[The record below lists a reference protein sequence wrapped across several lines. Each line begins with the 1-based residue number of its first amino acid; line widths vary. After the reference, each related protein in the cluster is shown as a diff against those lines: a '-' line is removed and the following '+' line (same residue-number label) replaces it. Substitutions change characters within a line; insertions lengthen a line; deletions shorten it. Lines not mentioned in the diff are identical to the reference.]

1 MSVLFRSAEWDT
13 PWWVRPNRSPGRWNR
28 VGDPPTQYL
37 CSHPLAVFAERA
49 RSLGEAFVA
58 DLDTARWRCWA
69 ADVDLATLDVVGFE
83 NAEHYEISA
92 ADLVSDDHSAS
103 QCLAERLRQRGS
115 SGLLA
120 PSAALPGT
128 HVVALFG
135 PRVAAPWG
143 AEPVDPAIEIPTAH
157 TAERSV
163 VPDEVASLIRWPG
176 KEHAGYAAWLGGED
190 FLPDLPWPTTVGPV
204 A

>member
-1 MSVLFRSAEWDT
+1 MAVLFRSAEWDT

-58 DLDTARWRCWA
+58 DLGAARWRCWA
-69 ADVDLATLDVVGFE
+69 ADVDLETLDVVGFE
-83 NAEHYEISA
+83 NAEHYGIDA
-92 ADLVSDDHSAS
+92 ADLVSDDHHAC
-103 QCLAERLRQRGS
+103 QDLAERLRRQGS
-115 SGLLA
+115 PGLLV

-128 HVVALFG
+128 YAVALFG

-143 AEPVDPAIEIPTAH
+143 VDPVDPAIEIPTAH

-163 VPDEVASLIRWPG
+163 VPDEVASLIRWRG
-176 KEHAGYAAWLGGED
+176 REHAGYEAWRRGED
-190 FLPDLPWPTTVGPV
+190 FLPDLPWPPRAGTV
-204 A
+204 